1 MRRTTLPPSQNNS
14 QKLDNAQLS
23 LDFLQKEVK
32 KLTEEQKAIRLML
45 LEILENTRPYVLQ
58 EKESESES
66 ESVSESESMQE
77 SDTDKK
83 QSL

>member
-1 MRRTTLPPSQNNS
+1 MRRQTLQPSQNNS

-32 KLTEEQKAIRLML
+32 KLTEDQKAIRLML

-58 EKESESES
+58 EKPEPEPLPEPEPESWRWWG
-66 ESVSESESMQE
+66 
-77 SDTDKK
+77 
-83 QSL
+83 

>member
-1 MRRTTLPPSQNNS
+1 MRRQTLQPSQNNS

-32 KLTEEQKAIRLML
+32 KMNEEQKAIRLML

-58 EKESESES
+58 EKPEPEPLPEPEPESWRWWG
-66 ESVSESESMQE
+66 
-77 SDTDKK
+77 
-83 QSL
+83 